1 MKCLF
6 TPEASAIWRASSRK
20 RGRGMSE
27 MKLWKLTGLPREDFK
42 KGFATLLDMGLAEK
56 RRENRTGKNSRLIVK
71 IGNIYQ
77 CE

>member
-1 MKCLF
+1 
-6 TPEASAIWRASSRK
+6 
-20 RGRGMSE
+20 MSE